1 MRKCL
6 LGPSTFELYFWVPK
20 LFKWF
25 TIGPY
30 PSFMFVFYKN
40 LLLFLFLSHGYPS
53 SSCER
58 MGNGEQSIEA
68 DFGSAAVGVG
78 GKLPSSR
85 YKDVG
90 RKLPQP
96 GGKLL

>member
-1 MRKCL
+1 
-6 LGPSTFELYFWVPK
+6 
-20 LFKWF
+20 
-25 TIGPY
+25 
-30 PSFMFVFYKN
+30 MFVFYKN

-58 MGNGEQSIEA
+58 MGNGEQSAEV
-68 DFGSAAVGVG
+68 DFISAVVGVA
-78 GKLPSSR
+78 GKPPSSR
-85 YKDVG
+85 YKGVG

>member
-1 MRKCL
+1 
-6 LGPSTFELYFWVPK
+6 
-20 LFKWF
+20 
-25 TIGPY
+25 
-30 PSFMFVFYKN
+30 MFVFYKN

-53 SSCER
+53 SSCEH

>member
-1 MRKCL
+1 
-6 LGPSTFELYFWVPK
+6 
-20 LFKWF
+20 
-25 TIGPY
+25 
-30 PSFMFVFYKN
+30 MFVFYKN

-58 MGNGEQSIEA
+58 MGNDEQSAEA
-68 DFGSAAVGVG
+68 DFGSTTVGVG
-78 GKLPSSR
+78 WKLPSSR
-85 YKDVG
+85 YKGVG